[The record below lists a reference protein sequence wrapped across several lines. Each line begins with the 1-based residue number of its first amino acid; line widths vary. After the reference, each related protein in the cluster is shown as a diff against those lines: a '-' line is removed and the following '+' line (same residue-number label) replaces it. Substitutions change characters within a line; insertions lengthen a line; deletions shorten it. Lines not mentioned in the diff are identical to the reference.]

1 MYPVDIMYKRA
12 LSKGIASLA
21 LLAVPVLAQTPASAP
36 AFEVASIKP
45 APPVTALAA
54 QIQAGKMH
62 VGMSVDGARVDIG
75 FMSLGDLLPLAFKV
89 KPYQVTGPDWMRQER
104 WDILAKIPD
113 GGSKDQVPEMLLAL
127 LTDRFKLAVHRDT
140 KELPI
145 YALVV
150 GKNGPKLKEST
161 DDTPAGDANSNGLAV
176 LPPPPP
182 PPPGGGPGRGGPPPG
197 PGRGAMVIGTPQGQM
212 SVSATG
218 RGAEIKG
225 GPNGNMRINMGEN
238 GVMRMEMSKM
248 TMAALADSLAPF
260 VDRPVID
267 ETGLKG
273 NYQVTLEMP
282 MEDLMRMARARVP
295 EIANLPGAGG
305 GGPGAGGA
313 AGAPT
318 ASDPSGSSIFQTVQ
332 QLGLRLEPRKA
343 PVETIVVDHL
353 EKTPTEN

>member
-1 MYPVDIMYKRA
+1 
-12 LSKGIASLA
+12 
-21 LLAVPVLAQTPASAP
+21 
-36 AFEVASIKP
+36 
-45 APPVTALAA
+45 
-54 QIQAGKMH
+54 
-62 VGMSVDGARVDIG
+62 
-75 FMSLGDLLPLAFKV
+75 
-89 KPYQVTGPDWMRQER
+89 
-104 WDILAKIPD
+104 
-113 GGSKDQVPEMLLAL
+113 
-127 LTDRFKLAVHRDT
+127 
-140 KELPI
+140 
-145 YALVV
+145 
-150 GKNGPKLKEST
+150 
-161 DDTPAGDANSNGLAV
+161 
-176 LPPPPP
+176 
-182 PPPGGGPGRGGPPPG
+182 
-197 PGRGAMVIGTPQGQM
+197 MVIGTPQGQM